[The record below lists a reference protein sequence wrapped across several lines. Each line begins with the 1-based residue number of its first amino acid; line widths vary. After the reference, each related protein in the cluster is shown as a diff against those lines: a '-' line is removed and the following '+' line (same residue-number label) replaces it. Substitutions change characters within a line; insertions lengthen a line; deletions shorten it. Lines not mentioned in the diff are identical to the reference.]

1 MKQKRYLFSL
11 YLFFFTLFIGH
22 GYTMYASRYLGEM
35 GLSNTQIG
43 LTTAVPAFVAI
54 FAQPVWGMLADRS
67 AKKRTTIVI
76 GMGLA
81 ALSALCAHLSAGHF
95 LPLLTALTLVYTMTL
110 PASPV
115 SNAIAIEYTK
125 ETGADFGPI
134 RLCGTLGYQLSI
146 LAAGFLFTQSLS
158 GFYAIYAVILLLG
171 AASAALMPPS
181 RGYQHGKN
189 KVPLTA
195 LLHNQKLVIMLAL
208 VFLAQV
214 VAQFFNAFFTKY
226 LGDLGV
232 SNSVTG
238 IITTLT
244 VVMEIPFL
252 FFGDRLFR
260 RTSIFKWMWLGLLI
274 TGLRF
279 AALSFVR
286 TPLLILL
293 TQLPSVA
300 LFACFEFFPALYIGQ
315 HLDREISSS
324 AQSVLQMTSFGLA
337 RIVGSSM
344 GGALSEQ
351 LGIGM
356 VFRLGGFM
364 LLAAAACSYFPLCQ
378 KRQAE
383 LS

>member
-11 YLFFFTLFIGH
+11 YLFFFALFIGN

-35 GLSNTQIG
+35 GLTNTQIG

-54 FAQPVWGMLADRS
+54 FAQPVWGVLADRS
-67 AKKRTTIVI
+67 AKKRTTVVV

-81 ALSALCAHLSAGHF
+81 ALFALGAHLSGGRF
-95 LPLLTALTLVYTMTL
+95 LPLLAALTLVYTMTL

-115 SNAIAIEYTK
+115 SNAIAMEYTK
-125 ETGADFGPI
+125 ETGADYGPI

-146 LAAGFLFTQSLS
+146 LIAGFLFGQSLS
-158 GFYAIYAVILLLG
+158 GFYAIYALILL
-171 AASAALMPPS
+171 ACAVCAALMPPS
-181 RGYQHGKN
+181 RGHQHGGK
-189 KVPLTA
+189 KVPLTV
-195 LLHNQKLVIMLAL
+195 LLKDRRLMLMLAL

-238 IITTLT
+238 VITTLT

-252 FFGDRLFR
+252 FFGDRFYR
-260 RTSIFKWMWLGLLI
+260 RMSIFKWMWLGLLI
-274 TGLRF
+274 NGLRF
-279 AALSFVR
+279 TALSFAKAPV
-286 TPLLILL
+286 LILL

-300 LFACFEFFPALYIGQ
+300 LFACFEFFPVIYLGETMS
-315 HLDREISSS
+315 RELSSS

-337 RIVGSSM
+337 RIVGASV
-344 GGALSEQ
+344 GGAMAEVM
-351 LGIGM
+351 GIGM
-356 VFRLGGFM
+356 VFRLGGCM
-364 LLAAAACSYFPLCQ
+364 LLAAAVCSYVPLCQ
-378 KRQAE
+378 RAE
-383 LS
+383 

>member
-1 MKQKRYLFSL
+1 MKHKRYLFSL
-11 YLFFFTLFIGH
+11 YLFFFALFIGN

-35 GLSNTQIG
+35 GLTNTQIG

-54 FAQPVWGMLADRS
+54 FAQPIWGMLADRS
-67 AKKRTTIVI
+67 AKKRTPIVV

-81 ALSALCAHLSAGHF
+81 ALFALGAHRSGGHF
-95 LPLLTALTLVYTMTL
+95 LPLLVSLTLVYTMTL

-115 SNAIAIEYTK
+115 SNAIAIEYTQD
-125 ETGADFGPI
+125 TGASFGPI

-146 LAAGFLFTQSLS
+146 LAAGFLFGQSLS
-158 GFYAIYAVILLLG
+158 GFYAIYAAILLLCAG
-171 AASAALMPPS
+171 CAALMPPT
-181 RGYQHGKN
+181 RGYQHGKS

-195 LLHNQKLVIMLAL
+195 LLHNRKLVIMLAL

-232 SNSVTG
+232 SNAVTG
-238 IITTLT
+238 VITTLT

-252 FFGDRLFR
+252 FFGDRFYR
-260 RTSIFKWMWLGLLI
+260 RMSIFKWMWLGLLVN
-274 TGLRF
+274 GLRF
-279 AALSFVR
+279 AALSFAKA
-286 TPLLILL
+286 PALILL

-300 LFACFEFFPALYIGQ
+300 LFACFEFFPVIYLGETMSKE
-315 HLDREISSS
+315 LSSS

-337 RIVGSSM
+337 RIVGASL
-344 GGALSEQ
+344 GGAMAEV

-364 LLAAAACSYFPLCQ
+364 LLAAAACAYVPLFR
-378 KRQAE
+378 K